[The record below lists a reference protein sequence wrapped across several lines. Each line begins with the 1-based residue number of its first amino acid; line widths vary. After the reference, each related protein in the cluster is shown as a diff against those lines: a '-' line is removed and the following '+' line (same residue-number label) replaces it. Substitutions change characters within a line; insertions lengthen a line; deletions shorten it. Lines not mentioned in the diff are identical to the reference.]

1 MYKLSTDYS
10 KAYKDLYVG
19 GFLICFVDFRFR
31 GEPSTESPSRDICM
45 CKLKQYEISFTAR
58 GIEYGSIDLRHNVFG
73 LKNKNKSDE
82 EIQKDFEKECERMK
96 ASFLLF

>member
-31 GEPSTESPSRDICM
+31 GEPATEEPSRDICR
-45 CKLKQYEISFTAR
+45 CKLKTNEIVFTAR
-58 GIEYGSIDLRHNVFG
+58 GIEYGSVDIK
-73 LKNKNKSDE
+73 KNMSDS
-82 EIQKDFEKECERMK
+82 EIQATFKKECKRMN
-96 ASFLLF
+96 AAFVLF

>member
-31 GEPSTESPSRDICM
+31 GELASEEPSRDICR
-45 CKLKQYEISFTAR
+45 CKLKMSEIVFTAR
-58 GIEYGSIDLRHNVFG
+58 GIEYGSVDIKKNMSDL
-73 LKNKNKSDE
+73 
-82 EIQKDFEKECERMK
+82 EIQNAFEKECKRMN
-96 ASFLLF
+96 ADFVLF